1 MTFFAG
7 TQPSGRVGG
16 GGLLSTAAWGLGCAQ
31 HANLSSGLEK
41 FSGTLLPS
49 RATCFL
55 IFLIFCCPVNVG
67 GCPNCID
74 DVDESVNL
82 VPA

>member
-1 MTFFAG
+1 MEAANTSIYIFADSRG
-7 TQPSGRVGG
+7 KHLDR
-16 GGLLSTAAWGLGCAQ
+16 LLAPP
-31 HANLSSGLEK
+31 GLEK

-74 DVDESVNL
+74 DVAESVSL

>member
-1 MTFFAG
+1 MVL
-7 TQPSGRVGG
+7 Q
-16 GGLLSTAAWGLGCAQ
+16 GLKQSAFL
-31 HANLSSGLEK
+31 SGLEK

-74 DVDESVNL
+74 DVAESVNL